1 MSTQEKAVRGASSL
15 ALKHFDNHP
24 TDRLTDRPTDRP
36 TDRLTLGEY
45 LSMPEGAPYYQFIN
59 GKPVSMPSPTLL
71 HQRILRILNRLFDA
85 FVERHRLGE
94 VFFAPLDVYLSDGEY
109 YQPDLIFI
117 SNERSHIKQ
126 ERVQGAP
133 DLVVEILSPSNA
145 EDDLTHK
152 RAVYEAFGVREYWIV
167 NPAERTVTVLANVDG
182 AFQQVSAAQSND
194 NDDSVESALLAGFRV
209 SLADVFQS

>member
-1 MSTQEKAVRGASSL
+1 MTMSTHLTATEASPRL
-15 ALKHFDNHP
+15 ALKRFASRAPHP
-24 TDRLTDRPTDRP
+24 I
-36 TDRLTLGEY
+36 TLGEY

-59 GKPVSMPSPTLL
+59 GKPVSMPSPTFEHQIILFNLAMLL
-71 HQRILRILNRLFDA
+71 RV
-85 FVERHRLGE
+85 FVTAHKLGT
-94 VFFAPLDVYLSDGEY
+94 VNIAPLDVYLSDTEY
-109 YQPDLIFI
+109 YQPDIIFVAAARRGI
-117 SNERSHIKQ
+117 IDKK
-126 ERVQGAP
+126 VYGAP

-182 AFQQVSAAQSND
+182 AFQQVSVAQSND

>member
-15 ALKHFDNHP
+15 ALKHFAHRLADRP
-24 TDRLTDRPTDRP
+24 TDRLTDRP
-36 TDRLTLGEY
+36 TLGEY

-59 GKPVSMPSPTLL
+59 GKPVSMPSPTLF
-71 HQRILRILNRLFDA
+71 HQIISMNLSLLFTL
-85 FVERHRLGE
+85 FVRQHRLGT
-94 VFFAPLDVYLSDGEY
+94 VLAAPLDVYLSDGEY

-133 DLVVEILSPSNA
+133 DLVVEILSPSNE